1 MNLGEFHKNPFWA
14 SFIILQSTSIPLP
27 IFQRR
32 IIFEYGGVFLSF
44 IYFLWLCH
52 SYSLSSIAI
61 LIHSQHL
68 PYSMLFYTKHRI
80 QQLVTTTSI
89 CFLASHEGM
98 LIFQRG
104 GGISTHDGCFLFS
117 FSFKAYN
124 FSVEIDFHN
133 IFETMNSIF
142 VIFGKHRRI
151 INTNPDNFKKYW
163 FIKFRKSCT
172 LSYSHF
178 VYISWSMHQNSLI
191 FGS

>member
-1 MNLGEFHKNPFWA
+1 MHIIYHPSFHF
-14 SFIILQSTSIPLP
+14 FTTSLFQWHI
-27 IFQRR
+27 IFQ
-32 IIFEYGGVFLSF
+32 FGGVFLSF
-44 IYFLWLCH
+44 ISFLWPYH
-52 SYSLSSIAI
+52 SYYLSSIAI

-80 QQLVTTTSI
+80 QQLVATSSI
-89 CFLASHEGM
+89 CFLASHADM

-104 GGISTHDGCFLFS
+104 GGIATHDGCFLFS

-133 IFETMNSIF
+133 IFKAMNSIL

-151 INTNPDNFKKYW
+151 INTNPDNFKINW

-172 LSYSHF
+172 LTYNHF
-178 VYISWSMHQNSLI
+178 VYISWSMHQNDLI